1 MIRLYYFAA
10 LVDELGTAYEE
21 IELPPD
27 VATVADV
34 LALLRS
40 RGGQWE
46 KVFSTGLVRI
56 TVNKQ
61 FGEPATAVRNGDE
74 IAFVSVRL

>member
-10 LVDELGTAYEE
+10 LVEELGTAYEE

-74 IAFVSVRL
+74 IAFVSVRI

>member
-1 MIRLYYFAA
+1 MIKLYYFAA

-27 VATVADV
+27 AATVADL
-34 LALLRS
+34 LALLKA

-46 KVFSTGLVRI
+46 KTFGTGLLRI
-56 TVNKQ
+56 TVNKR
-61 FGEPATAVRNGDE
+61 FAETTTAIANGDE